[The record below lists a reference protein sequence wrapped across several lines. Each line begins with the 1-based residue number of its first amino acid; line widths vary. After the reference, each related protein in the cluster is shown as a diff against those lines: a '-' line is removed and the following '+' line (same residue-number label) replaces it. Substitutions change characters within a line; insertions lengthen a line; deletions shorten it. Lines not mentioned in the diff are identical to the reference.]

1 MSTFGDPKNAEALM
15 ETDKVTQID
24 ADADFE
30 GKLKGKDARILGRFR
45 GEVVL
50 SGRLQ
55 VGEGAK
61 VEAKVAADVAEI
73 AGEYQGELTVRSLV
87 LLEKARVSGTL
98 DAQGMVVRE
107 GAQVNGAVNA
117 GGTGKPKA
125 GQAVT
130 GAPAPLNPIPPKPS
144 TGMPP
149 A

>member
-1 MSTFGDPKNAEALM
+1 M
-15 ETDKVTQID
+15 ETDKITQID
-24 ADADFE
+24 ADADVE

-61 VEAKVAADVAEI
+61 VEAKVSADVAEI

-117 GGTGKPKA
+117 GGNPKA
-125 GQAVT
+125 KAASAVA
-130 GAPAPLNPIPPKPS
+130 APAATLGAMPSKPAGS
-144 TGMPP
+144 PP

>member
-1 MSTFGDPKNAEALM
+1 MVPFSAGSKNAEAPM

-24 ADADFE
+24 ADADVE

-50 SGRLQ
+50 SGRLH

-117 GGTGKPKA
+117 GAPKPKP
-125 GQAVT
+125 GQTAS
-130 GAPAPLNPIPPKPS
+130 PAPVSPMPAKPT
-144 TGMPP
+144 TGSP
-149 A
+149 AA

>member
-1 MSTFGDPKNAEALM
+1 M
-15 ETDKVTQID
+15 ETDKITQID
-24 ADADFE
+24 ADADVE

-50 SGRLQ
+50 SGRLH

-73 AGEYQGELTVRSLV
+73 AGEYQGELTARSLV

-98 DAQGMVVRE
+98 DAQGMIVRE

-117 GGTGKPKA
+117 GAGGKPKP
-125 GQAVT
+125 GQAPGT
-130 GAPAPLNPIPPKPS
+130 SPASLSPIPPKPS
-144 TGMPP
+144 MPP